1 MRLKPG
7 ENAPATHS
15 LDSIVS
21 VRLVC
26 FPFLSLRR
34 GMTLGGVA
42 TKVVIAA
49 DADAAFRFLFI
60 REYVYIE
67 WAWGLKLK
75 MRLLTGSWDLPV

>member
-34 GMTLGGVA
+34 GMTLGGGGVA
-42 TKVVIAA
+42 TKVVIATDADADA

-60 REYVYIE
+60 HKRIRS
-67 WAWGLKLK
+67 
-75 MRLLTGSWDLPV
+75 RLLFDYHYY

>member
-15 LDSIVS
+15 LDLIVS

-26 FPFLSLRR
+26 FTFLSLRR

-42 TKVVIAA
+42 TKVVIATDA
-49 DADAAFRFLFI
+49 DDAAFRFLFI

-67 WAWGLKLK
+67 WACGLKL
-75 MRLLTGSWDLPV
+75 RLLTGSWDLPV